1 MVTELGTPRIRVSS
15 LRSRAWTPWNQVFQ
29 VASDSWAR
37 TAAATFAHRSS
48 AAGVPT
54 VAAPQGCPQVCPHVC
69 RSTRP
74 GCRVGHDPSGRDVG
88 KCRAPDRPG
97 RRGRGPYQ
105 RCGQRNKRRPTRP
118 WRSSGNGARIV
129 AAAAGPCTPTV
140 HAVCAVATLTLF
152 AAPYVVRW
160 RAAPQG
166 PIWLWPGRS
175 RRPCVK
181 RTFQP
186 NNRKRSK
193 KHGFRLRM
201 RTKAGR
207 GGAAQP
213 PVQGPLPPVGLIWP
227 IRERSSFRALAR
239 GRRRRRGVVMV
250 TCAVVGPG
258 SDPPRVAYAV
268 GRGVGGAVVRNRVRR
283 RLRAA
288 TRAHAA
294 ELDRAAAPTSS
305 ARRRLR
311 ARARTPSSRPRSMT
325 HLRALREET
334 VVKRVAPRACH
345 CCEP

>member
-1 MVTELGTPRIRVSS
+1 MTELGTPRMRVSS
-15 LRSRAWTPWNQVFQ
+15 LRSRACTPWNQVFQ

-69 RSTRP
+69 RSTGHGVVWPRSVGPKAGEVPSTGSPGAPGSRTISALWTTQQAMLVKWCSPVPRAEGGRASCKGWIVDGCCRP
-74 GCRVGHDPSGRDVG
+74 VDSPAV
-88 KCRAPDRPG
+88 RAPASK
-97 RRGRGPYQ
+97 
-105 RCGQRNKRRPTRP
+105 CG
-118 WRSSGNGARIV
+118 
-129 AAAAGPCTPTV
+129 
-140 HAVCAVATLTLF
+140 
-152 AAPYVVRW
+152 
-160 RAAPQG
+160 AAPQG
-166 PIWLWPGRS
+166 PIWLRPGRS

-201 RTKAGR
+201 RTKAGAR
-207 GGAAQP
+207 SSAQP

-227 IRERSSFRALAR
+227 IRERSTFRALAR

-258 SDPPRVAYAV
+258 SEPPRVAYAV

-283 RLRAA
+283 LAGRDAG
-288 TRAHAA
+288 AH
-294 ELDRAAAPTSS
+294 R
-305 ARRRLR
+305 
-311 ARARTPSSRPRSMT
+311 
-325 HLRALREET
+325 
-334 VVKRVAPRACH
+334 
-345 CCEP
+345 